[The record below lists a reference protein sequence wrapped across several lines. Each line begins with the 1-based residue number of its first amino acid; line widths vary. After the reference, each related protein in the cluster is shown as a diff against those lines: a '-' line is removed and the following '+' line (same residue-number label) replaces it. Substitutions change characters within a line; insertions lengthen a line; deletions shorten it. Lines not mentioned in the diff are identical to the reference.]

1 MALYSGMMV
10 RMVCIVDMLSKV
22 HLLCM
27 VRMVCIVGRNIWG
40 IIWSRQ
46 DCNQSSVIRVMSA
59 LRPGQALA
67 QGTGT
72 FTGPE
77 SKMQENTEKY

>member
-1 MALYSGMMV
+1 MDTVELKHTKHKKTSGCGTIGVYGM
-10 RMVCIVDMLSKV
+10 
-22 HLLCM
+22 CM
-27 VRMVCIVGRNIWG
+27 VRRNIWG

-72 FTGPE
+72 FTGSE
-77 SKMQENTEKY
+77 SKMQENTGKY